1 MEEIK
6 KKLRIKIRMSA
17 ADLFAYE
24 QSKRKNAN
32 SKNSKLQAFL
42 CLLFFPKIKE
52 RVHLNVAGLISA
64 SREEKRHFPIERQ
77 VACLQDKSYAFVYY
91 SYVSHQRMETS

>member
-6 KKLRIKIRMSA
+6 KKLRIKIRTSA
-17 ADLFAYE
+17 PRISWFIRTIE
-24 QSKRKNAN
+24 EKEREEFEVTSM
-32 SKNSKLQAFL
+32 FL

-91 SYVSHQRMETS
+91 SYVSDQRMETS